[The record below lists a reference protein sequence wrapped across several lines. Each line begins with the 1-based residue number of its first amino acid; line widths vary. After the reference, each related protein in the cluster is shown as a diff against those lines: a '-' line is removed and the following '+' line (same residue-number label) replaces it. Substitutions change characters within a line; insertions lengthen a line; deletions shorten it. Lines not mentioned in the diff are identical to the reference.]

1 MPSFAKVREIYIP
14 EQRNVVRKN
23 DKIAA
28 KIRERLASSLIK
40 NGLPGI
46 GECNVAVTYVDLSPD
61 LRNAKVYIMPYNKAD
76 NANIIKIMTEHKYYF
91 KNVLASTI
99 KLRVIPD
106 LVFKIDESLD
116 RQNKIEEILHSLQKN
131 I

>member
-1 MPSFAKVREIYIP
+1 MREIYIP
-14 EQRNVVRKN
+14 EQRNVVCRN

-28 KIRERLASSLIK
+28 KIRERLANTLIK
-40 NGLPGI
+40 DGLPGL
-46 GECNVAVTYVDLSPD
+46 GECNVAITYVDLSPD
-61 LRNAKVYIMPYNKAD
+61 LRNAKVYVMPYDKTD

-91 KNVLASTI
+91 KNVLAKTI